1 MRIMPA
7 GEGLLHGLLEREAA
21 DTSVNGDVASQ
32 VAELAVLE
40 DREEAVTMR
49 RKSPG
54 GRSPVFDA

>member
-40 DREEAVTMR
+40 DREEAVTMTHFRLR
-49 RKSPG
+49 R
-54 GRSPVFDA
+54 VM